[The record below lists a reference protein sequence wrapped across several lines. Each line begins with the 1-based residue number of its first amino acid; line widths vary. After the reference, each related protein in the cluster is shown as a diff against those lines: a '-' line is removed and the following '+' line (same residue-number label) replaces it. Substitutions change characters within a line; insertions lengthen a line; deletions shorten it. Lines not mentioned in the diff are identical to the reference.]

1 MANQVEIT
9 ITADPKNAEA
19 GFKKTQSAFG
29 KMAAGIKKHR
39 KAIGVGL
46 TALGAGITAFGVSA
60 IKSSLDQQVG
70 IARLNQSLV
79 NVGTSYDAQAAA
91 IERVIEAQQRKT
103 NFGDEDQRAALQKLV
118 TIGGKW
124 EGSLEALQVATDLA
138 AGAGMDLNA
147 ASLLLG
153 KAIAGETSSLS
164 RYGIVL
170 EKGATQT
177 EIMAALTKQFGGA
190 AEAAADP
197 MTQMR
202 NRLGDLVQVMGDML
216 LPAVERLAILAE
228 KMTRRMIAW
237 TDAHPA
243 LTKVLAIVVGALGAL
258 ALVLGPI
265 LIMLPALAAGM
276 ALLAGASGIG
286 AVVVAVGV
294 IAAGA
299 MLLWKNWD
307 FVWTKMKEITEVS
320 VNFIIGLFNKLTFV
334 QRTVLAGMID
344 AAKKFVDALP
354 GGNPLGEAMEKA
366 SAAIR
371 AGIPDIDITTAKLE
385 GFGAAADV
393 AATQVTESIG
403 AMASHANSPTVGF
416 PGIARAAENATK
428 RISDSMADE
437 LAATGEAYN
446 IFLEDRIAVE
456 KKIEALRTALAEKV
470 AADRLKIVTDSMDDE
485 LAAFGE
491 FYIAG
496 LRQDQQ
502 YSDDMIAHAKLVA
515 DTIHR
520 VNREAAVENERIAA
534 ESARNMEAITNR
546 VTRFW
551 DRVAGKLD
559 PVLSQLRAFGLD
571 AAGII
576 KVWAD
581 ETQRDSSEIIN
592 YLRGLGEEADTLKEV
607 WGLAFDKLGLSIEET
622 AARLISLAGV
632 AKNTTSVV
640 RTAGGGAGGNGSGG
654 RGPSKQEIQ
663 ASIESIGQQ
672 MNANP
677 TPAIRATLQNAL
689 KFLSAQRKELYGLA
703 QGGIVT
709 RPTVAMLGESG
720 PEAVIPLG
728 RGGGAGAGAGMTIN
742 LVINGDVQ
750 GMDDFEAKVTSVI
763 RNAVLGG
770 GFQGVLARA

>member
-19 GFKKTQSAFG
+19 GFKKTQTSFG
-29 KMAAGIKKHR
+29 KMADGIRRHR

-46 TALGAGITAFGVSA
+46 TAIGAGITALGVSA
-60 IKSSLDQQVG
+60 IKSSLDQRVG
-70 IARLNQSLV
+70 IAQLDVALQ
-79 NVGTSYDAQAAA
+79 NVGTSYDEQAAA
-91 IERVIEAQQRKT
+91 IERVIAAQQNKT
-103 NFGDEDQRAALQKLV
+103 NFGDEAQREALMDLISVSGDYEQAMAALPAVL
-118 TIGGKW
+118 
-124 EGSLEALQVATDLA
+124 DLA
-138 AGAGMDLNA
+138 AGKGMDLSA
-147 ASLLLG
+147 ASTLVAR
-153 KAIAGETSSLS
+153 AISGEESALK
-164 RYGIVL
+164 RYGIAV
-170 EKGATQT
+170 EKGATAT
-177 EIMAALTKQFGGA
+177 EVITAIMAKFGGQ
-190 AEAAADP
+190 AEASADP
-197 MTQMR
+197 MTQLK
-202 NRLGDLVQVMGDML
+202 NRVGDLFQVLGDML
-216 LPAVERLAILAE
+216 LPAMERLAILAE
-228 KMTRRMIAW
+228 KAVRRVIAW
-237 TDAHPA
+237 TDAHPV
-243 LTKVLAIVVGALGAL
+243 LTKVLMIVVGALGAL

-265 LIMLPALAAGM
+265 LIMLPTLAAGM

-286 AVVVAVGV
+286 ALVVAVGV

-299 MLLWKNWD
+299 MLLWKNWN

-320 VNFIIGLFNKLTFV
+320 VNFIIGLFNKMTAV

-344 AAKKFVDALP
+344 AAKKFIDALP

-393 AATQVTESIG
+393 AGWRVAESIG

-416 PGIARAAENATK
+416 PGIARAAENAAK

-446 IFLEDRIAVE
+446 IFLEDRIAAE

-470 AADRLKIVTDSMDDE
+470 AVDRLQIVTDSMDDE

-502 YSDDMIAHAKLVA
+502 YSDDMIAHAQLVA

-559 PVLSQLRAFGLD
+559 PVLSRLRAFGLD

-581 ETQRDSSEIIN
+581 ETQRDSSEIID

-607 WGLAFDKLGLSIEET
+607 WGLAFDKLGLSIDET

-640 RTAGGGAGGNGSGG
+640 RTAGGDAGGNGSGG

-689 KFLSAQRKELYGLA
+689 DFLLAQRKELYGLA
-703 QGGIVT
+703 QGGIVN

-763 RNAVLGG
+763 RDAVLGG